1 MRGAIDEASL
11 TVAPPPSSTLLAED
25 STASTPAIKLGLPD
39 LASYY
44 PSQPRSR
51 QVKNDR
57 WRLCTGQETDPWFV
71 RPPPP
76 DLIVPALH
84 TGAAMTPRDIEGLK
98 RKLRKLGVPAPC
110 IRNHIERTLTAKAMR
125 EKRHAAFL
133 AEKATPFRPARPSY
147 SPRRTPRRPRPP
159 ENCIACGA
167 RIGNPRRR
175 TLFWSVLDRQSPA
188 RSPSRTLELS
198 SSEAS
203 RKP

>member
-1 MRGAIDEASL
+1 MG
-11 TVAPPPSSTLLAED
+11 
-25 STASTPAIKLGLPD
+25 STPAIHQGLPRP
-39 LASYY
+39 AEYY
-44 PSQPRSR
+44 PSRLPRR
-51 QVKNDR
+51 QAQNDR
-57 WRLCTGQETDPWFV
+57 WQLCTGQKTARQWAGAFV
-71 RPPPP
+71 SLTLP
-76 DLIVPALH
+76 DLVLLAAN
-84 TGAAMTPRDIEGLK
+84 TGPDRRHMTPRDIEGLK